1 VAATMDMSII
11 WDLFT
16 NVAEASKALNMD
28 ESFRTTVLAK
38 RAQLYPMQIGSK
50 GQLLE
55 WQKEFEETEP
65 EHRHVSHL
73 FGLHPGRQITKTSAP
88 QFFEATKKTLAMR
101 GDGGTGWSRGWKI
114 NWWARLQDGDHAY
127 YLVRQLLQYTNTNDT
142 EMRNSG
148 GTYPNLFDAHP
159 PFQIDGNFAGTAG
172 MAEMLLQSHE
182 GFIHLLPALPRAW
195 SSGTIKGLKARG
207 AFTVDMQ
214 WENGRLSSATI
225 LSNQGGECV
234 LYSRVPLAV
243 QGASAQS
250 SSNGEGYTIRFQTS
264 KEKTYHIK
272 S

>member
-1 VAATMDMSII
+1 
-11 WDLFT
+11 
-16 NVAEASKALNMD
+16 
-28 ESFRTTVLAK
+28 
-38 RAQLYPMQIGSK
+38 
-50 GQLLE
+50 
-55 WQKEFEETEP
+55 
-65 EHRHVSHL
+65 
-73 FGLHPGRQITKTSAP
+73 
-88 QFFEATKKTLAMR
+88 MR

-127 YLVRQLLQYTNTNDT
+127 YLVRQLLQYTNTNNT

-195 SSGTIKGLKARG
+195 PTGTIKGLKARG